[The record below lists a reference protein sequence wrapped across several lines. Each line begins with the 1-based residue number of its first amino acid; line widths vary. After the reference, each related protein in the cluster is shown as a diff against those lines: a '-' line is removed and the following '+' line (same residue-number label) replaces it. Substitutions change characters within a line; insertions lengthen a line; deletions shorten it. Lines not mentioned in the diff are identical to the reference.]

1 MCMEFLHLINTFPVG
16 DIRYFQYENS
26 NFVSVEAK
34 SKFSWEI
41 YDEMRKIYM
50 TKNLVPCSQHV
61 KYETQWI

>member
-1 MCMEFLHLINTFPVG
+1 MEVLHLNNTFPVG

-41 YDEMRKIYM
+41 YDEISRS
-50 TKNLVPCSQHV
+50 PQSAC
-61 KYETQWI
+61 